1 MAETIPSL
9 PDAHLVR
16 TYPKDYADTDTESEG
31 EAQFEVD
38 TEQSSRRL

>member
-1 MAETIPSL
+1 MAQVTPL

-31 EAQFEVD
+31 EAQFEID
-38 TEQSSRRL
+38 TEDEEL